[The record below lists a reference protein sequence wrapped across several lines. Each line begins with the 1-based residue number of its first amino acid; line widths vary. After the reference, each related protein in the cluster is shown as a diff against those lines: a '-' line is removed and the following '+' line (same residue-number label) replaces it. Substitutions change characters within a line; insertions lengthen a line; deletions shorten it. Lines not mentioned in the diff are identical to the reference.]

1 MPSLSR
7 RGLVAAALAA
17 PVPLR
22 AAPAGP
28 VTLVV
33 PFAAGGPADQ
43 VGRAVAEALAAGTGQ
58 VVRVDNRPG
67 GNALTG
73 AAGVARAAPD
83 GTTLLLTSSTL
94 AIGPAVLR
102 NVPFIVRTSLAPV
115 AIAVR
120 SPMVVVVPAARPIRS
135 MLELLA
141 AGPVLPLSFVSG
153 GRGTP
158 AHLGIELIAAAT
170 HARLLH
176 MPMNGPGEAMRAL
189 AEGEADGA
197 VETIGATLRPVREG
211 TLRALAVTTAWRSPL
226 LPQVPTLAQAG
237 VAGVD
242 ISHWYGLFA
251 PAATPDALQDR
262 IHAGLADGLARLD
275 PARRMPGEGM
285 EVVPMSRADS
295 RGFFLRELNLW
306 ARVAQEREVVQG

>member
-17 PVPLR
+17 PLPLR
-22 AAPAGP
+22 AAPAGA

-58 VVRVDNRPG
+58 AVRVDNRPG

-73 AAGVARAAPD
+73 AASVARAAPD

-102 NVPFIVRTSLAPV
+102 NVPFIVRTSLAPI

-120 SPMVVVVPAARPIRS
+120 SPMVVVVPANRPIRS
-135 MLELLA
+135 MMELLA
-141 AGPVLPLSFVSG
+141 AGPALPLSFVSG

-158 AHLGIELIAAAT
+158 AHLGIELIAATA
-170 HARLLH
+170 HARILH
-176 MPMNGPGEAMRAL
+176 MPMRGEGEAIRAL

-197 VETIGATLRPVREG
+197 VESIGATLRPVREG
-211 TLRALAVTTAWRSPL
+211 TLRALAVTTATRSPL
-226 LPQVPTLAQAG
+226 LPRVPTLAQAG

-242 ISHWYGLFA
+242 MSMWFGLFA
-251 PAATPDALQDR
+251 PAGTPEPLQDA
-262 IHAGLADGLARLD
+262 IHRGLTQGLERLD
-275 PARRMPGEGM
+275 PARRLAGEGL
-285 EVVPMSRADS
+285 EIAPMTRLAS
-295 RGFFLRELNLW
+295 RGFFLRELDLW
-306 ARVAQEREVVQG
+306 SRVAQERDVIQG

>member
-1 MPSLSR
+1 MPSFSR
-7 RGLVAAALAA
+7 RGLVAAALLA
-17 PVPLR
+17 PLPLR

-28 VTLVV
+28 ITLVV

-58 VVRVDNRPG
+58 VVRVENRPG

-83 GTTLLLTSSTL
+83 GTTLLLTSSTI

-102 NVPFIVRTSLAPV
+102 NVPFVVRTSLAPV

-120 SPMVVVVPAARPIRS
+120 SPMVVVVPATRPIRS

-141 AGPVLPLSFVSG
+141 AAPVLPLSFVSG

-158 AHLGIELIAAAT
+158 AHLGIELIAAAA
-170 HARLLH
+170 HARILH
-176 MPMNGPGEAMRAL
+176 MPMRGEGEAIRAL

-197 VETIGATLRPVREG
+197 VESIGATLRPVREG
-211 TLRALAVTTAWRSPL
+211 TLRALAVTTATRSPL
-226 LPQVPTLAQAG
+226 LPRVPTLAQAG
-237 VAGVD
+237 IAGVD
-242 ISHWYGLFA
+242 VSHWYGLFA
-251 PAATPDALQDR
+251 PAAVPASLQDS
-262 IHAGLADGLARLD
+262 IHAALTDGLGRME
-275 PARRMPGEGM
+275 PARRLAGEGL
-285 EVVPMSRADS
+285 EIAPMSRLDS
-295 RGFFLRELNLW
+295 RGFFLRELDLW
-306 ARVAQEREVVQG
+306 SRVARERNIVQG